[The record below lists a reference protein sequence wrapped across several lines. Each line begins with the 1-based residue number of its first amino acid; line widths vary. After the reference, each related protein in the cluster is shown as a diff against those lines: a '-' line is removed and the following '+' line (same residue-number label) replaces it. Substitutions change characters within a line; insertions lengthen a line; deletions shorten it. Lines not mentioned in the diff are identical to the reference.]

1 MSRVGKK
8 PIPLPQGVTTSV
20 AGDVCTV
27 KGTLGELTVAIP
39 LGIEV
44 AVKDGTVTVSR
55 KGDLPR
61 YRALHGLTQRLLV
74 NAAEGVSKG
83 FVRRLEMSGVGYRI
97 AVKGRKLEMELGF
110 SHPVIYEPPAGVTLS
125 LEGKN
130 VIVVSG
136 TDKQQVGH
144 AAAELR
150 RIKPPDPYKV
160 KGIKY
165 AGEVIHRKVGKVGA

>member
-8 PIPLPQGVTTSV
+8 PILLPQGVAVSV
-20 AGDVCTV
+20 AGGVCAV
-27 KGTLGELTVAIP
+27 KGTRGKLSVAVP
-39 LGIEV
+39 SGIEV

-55 KGDLPR
+55 KGDAPR

-83 FVRRLEMSGVGYRI
+83 FVRRLEVNGVGYRI
-97 AVKGRKLEMELGF
+97 AVKGKKLEMELGF
-110 SHPVIYEPPAGVTLS
+110 SHPIIYEPPAGVTLS
-125 LEGKN
+125 IEGKN
-130 VIVVSG
+130 VIVVEG

-144 AAAELR
+144 VAAELR
-150 RIKPPDPYKV
+150 RIKPPDPYKA

>member
-8 PIPLPQGVTTSV
+8 PISLPQGVTASV

-27 KGTLGELTVAIP
+27 KGTRGELAVAIP
-39 LGIEV
+39 LGVEV

-55 KGDLPR
+55 KGDSAR
-61 YRALHGLTQRLLV
+61 HRALHGLTQRLLV

-83 FVRRLEMSGVGYRI
+83 FVRRLEMSGVGYRM
-97 AVKGRKLEMELGF
+97 AVKGKKLEMELGF

-125 LEGKN
+125 IEEKN
-130 VIVVSG
+130 VIVVAG
-136 TDKQQVGH
+136 TDKQKVGH
-144 AAAELR
+144 VAAELR

-165 AGEVIHRKVGKVGA
+165 AGEVVHRKVGKVGA

>member
-8 PIPLPQGVTTSV
+8 PIPLPQGVAANV

-27 KGTLGELTVAIP
+27 KGTRGELTVAIP

-55 KGDLPR
+55 KADSPR
-61 YRALHGLTQRLLV
+61 HRALHGLTQRLLV

>member
-1 MSRVGKK
+1 
-8 PIPLPQGVTTSV
+8 
-20 AGDVCTV
+20 
-27 KGTLGELTVAIP
+27 
-39 LGIEV
+39 
-44 AVKDGTVTVSR
+44 
-55 KGDLPR
+55 
-61 YRALHGLTQRLLV
+61 LV
-74 NAAEGVSKG
+74 NATEGVSKG

-110 SHPVIYEPPAGVTLS
+110 SHPVIYEPPAGITLS

-130 VIVVSG
+130 IIVVEG